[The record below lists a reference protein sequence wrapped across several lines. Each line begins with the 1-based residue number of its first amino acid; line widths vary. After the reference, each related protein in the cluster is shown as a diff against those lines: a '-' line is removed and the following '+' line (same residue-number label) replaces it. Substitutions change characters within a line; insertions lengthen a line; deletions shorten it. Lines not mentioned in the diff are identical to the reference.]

1 MGKGVKALLI
11 IAACIAALGILLI
24 GIGVVNGVQQGIS
37 EGFDLVERI
46 LFGGSDTPIEA
57 PIMEPV
63 QTDAPSAAV
72 PTPTPAPADVE
83 DWSAAPGITIP
94 TPAPTPVPTDEET
107 TPLPTPMPAS
117 ASAAEPSAKEN
128 AIDIKVSD
136 LPVFNSIQVD
146 VTTADISILPAD
158 GTEVSLSIHYGD
170 ARHNPTYKVENGCL
184 YIKDDPHKAKWDSK
198 SFKEIMQDIAGSLFS
213 IGGKGKIEIYLPVGT
228 EYDKFEAETTTGDII
243 CSAAITAHELSVE
256 TTTGDIRVSGG
267 IYDKIDA
274 ECTTGD
280 VSFADG
286 SYGRVTA
293 ECTTGDI
300 SLEGI
305 LSGSISLSCTTG
317 DVVIVSALP
326 QHNYSIDTSCTS
338 GNITVDGH
346 QCGKTY
352 KGGKGEIRLDAETTT
367 GDIHMSFSE

>member
-1 MGKGVKALLI
+1 MNKGIKVLLI
-11 IAACIAALGILLI
+11 LAACLAALGLLMMGF
-24 GIGVVNGVQQGIS
+24 GIVNGRSDKFIAAFEKIDDVIDH
-37 EGFDLVERI
+37 GF
-46 LFGGSDTPIEA
+46 SDTPIVNTV
-57 PIMEPV
+57 PV
-63 QTDAPSAAV
+63 L
-72 PTPTPAPADVE
+72 PTPTPQPANTE
-83 DWSAAPGITIP
+83 NSNLQP
-94 TPAPTPVPTDEET
+94 TPT
-107 TPLPTPMPAS
+107 TMPAAS
-117 ASAAEPSAKEN
+117 ASDSGN

-136 LPVFNSIQVD
+136 LPAFNSIQVD
-146 VTTADISILPAD
+146 VTTADICILPAD
-158 GTEVSLSIHYGD
+158 GTEASLSIHYGD

-184 YIKDDPHKAKWDSK
+184 YVKDDPHKAKWDGK
-198 SFKEIMQDIAGSLFS
+198 SFKEIMQDIAGSLFF
-213 IGGKGKIEIYLPVGT
+213 IGGKGKIEIYLPAGT

-243 CSAAITAHELSVE
+243 CSAEITASELDVE

-280 VSFADG
+280 ISVAGG
-286 SYGRVTA
+286 SYNRVTA

-300 SLEGI
+300 HAEGV
-305 LSGSISLSCTTG
+305 LSGSISFSCTTG
-317 DVVIVSALP
+317 DVTVASALP
-326 QHNYSIDTSCTS
+326 QYNYSIDASCTS

>member
-46 LFGGSDTPIEA
+46 LFGDSETPVDTPLEA
-57 PIMEPV
+57 PIVEPV
-63 QTDAPSAAV
+63 QTDAPSATV
-72 PTPTPAPADVE
+72 PTPHPVDQE
-83 DWSAAPGITIP
+83 DWSAAPGIVEP
-94 TPAPTPVPTDEET
+94 TPAPV
-107 TPLPTPMPAS
+107 
-117 ASAAEPSAKEN
+117 AESSSEKN

-136 LPVFNSIQVD
+136 LPTFNSIQVD

-158 GTEVSLSIHYGD
+158 GTEASLSIHYGD

-184 YIKDDPHKAKWDSK
+184 YIKDDPYKAKWDGK

-326 QHNYSIDTSCTS
+326 QYNYSIDTSCTS